1 MDLARFQLPQL
12 EFERQQYEKQRDAA
26 AQLISAI
33 LSRQAQASGDLAAKA
48 RLEAELRDARA
59 AWAQNNSQ
67 LRVKQQQI
75 AEAEVLKAPRA
86 GTVMGSPKPDDL
98 LRMWDKAD
106 GQPVCTVGDM
116 DKLRIIVGVGA
127 IDYREMRINLDR
139 ARVENPA
146 DPHLEV
152 SILPFR
158 RSDRQFVGR
167 ITKLPD
173 TDEKNLPIQL
183 TSRGGGNLAT
193 KPGGDPNV
201 HQPLVQTYLVAV
213 EVEDPDETLTPGTL
227 ATVKIHLKWKSAAW
241 WAWRSVASA
250 LDVGL
255 W

>member
-1 MDLARFQLPQL
+1 ML
-12 EFERQQYEKQRDAA
+12 
-26 AQLISAI
+26 
-33 LSRQAQASGDLAAKA
+33 
-48 RLEAELRDARA
+48 DARN
-59 AWAQNNSQ
+59 AWTQNNNQ

-106 GQPVCTVGDM
+106 GQPVCIIGDM
-116 DKLRIIVGVGA
+116 DKLRILVGVGA

-152 SILPFR
+152 SILPSR
-158 RSDRQFVGR
+158 RSDHQFKGR

-183 TSRGGGNLAT
+183 VT
-193 KPGGDPNV
+193 
-201 HQPLVQTYLVAV
+201 
-213 EVEDPDETLTPGTL
+213 
-227 ATVKIHLKWKSAAW
+227 
-241 WAWRSVASA
+241 SA
-250 LDVGL
+250 LFCGSLIARTPRITARKNLSTSAGSRRSLFCDALMPPQGKR
-255 W
+255 